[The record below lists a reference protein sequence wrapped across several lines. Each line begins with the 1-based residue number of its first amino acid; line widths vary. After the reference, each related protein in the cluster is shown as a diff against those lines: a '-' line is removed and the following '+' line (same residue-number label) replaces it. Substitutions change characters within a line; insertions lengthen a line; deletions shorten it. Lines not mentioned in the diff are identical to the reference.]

1 MTGTTSKRREGHFV
15 EESDTNKLVPP
26 VSTANG
32 IKKKKINATDKK
44 GTGMPSWANQN
55 Q

>member
-1 MTGTTSKRREGHFV
+1 MTGTTSKRRECQFV
-15 EESDTNKLVPP
+15 EEINTNKLVSP
-26 VSTANG
+26 VSNANG
-32 IKKKKINATDKK
+32 IKKKINATDKK